1 VKHVGEIGS
10 TGRITETMKT
20 RKSDRKERAG
30 SKIVRRSI
38 TLDAALDRAVRR
50 VAGHGDF
57 SAFVAESLVRRIQQD
72 SILALLDE
80 LDAEYGPVGKAA
92 ERRAERTW
100 QRLHGSRS
108 TAAR

>member
-1 VKHVGEIGS
+1 
-10 TGRITETMKT
+10 M
-20 RKSDRKERAG
+20 
-30 SKIVRRSI
+30 RSI
-38 TLDAALDRAVRR
+38 
-50 VAGHGDF
+50 AGHGDF

-72 SILALLDE
+72 SMLALLDE